1 MIELLAFGEVNPD
14 IVVTGVR
21 DLAFGQTEEIISMT
35 TTTIGSSVA
44 IMCAGAARLGVNVGI
59 VGCIGNDGFGEYMLD
74 RLNERG
80 VNTQFVRAVEG
91 GRTGSS
97 VILVRADDANDR
109 HILTDFGVMGDLLA
123 SDIKLDELPELRH
136 LHIGSW
142 FLQTGAVHE
151 LAPVLAEARSR
162 GLTTSVDPNDDPARE
177 WDSYLPAALEHVDV
191 LFCNEPEARGLARAD
206 DRLKAAAALH
216 ARMPA
221 GAIVVMKCGAE
232 GAFAWTQDE
241 LIHVAAPKVDVVDT
255 VGAGDSLTAG
265 FLAAR
270 LAGESVA
277 DALALG
283 VASGS
288 MSTQASGGVNAQPE
302 LAVARDLAG
311 TLVTSISSHASMTDQ
326 T

>member
-21 DLAFGQTEEIISMT
+21 DLTFGQTEELISMT

-44 IMCAGAARLGVNVGI
+44 IMCAGAARLGVHVGI
-59 VGCIGNDGFGEYMLD
+59 VGCIGDDGFGEYMME
-74 RLNERG
+74 RLADRG
-80 VNTQFVRAVEG
+80 VDTTFVRTVPG

-97 VILVRADDANDR
+97 VILVRAQDANDR

-123 SDIKLDELPELRH
+123 SDIRLDELPDLRH

-151 LAPVLAEARSR
+151 LAPVLADARSR

-177 WDSYLPAALEHVDV
+177 WDSHLPAALAHMDV
-191 LFCNEPEARGLARAD
+191 LFCNESEARGLARSD
-206 DRLKAAAALH
+206 DRFAAVSWLH
-216 ARMPA
+216 SRMPE
-221 GAIVVMKCGAE
+221 GAVVVLKCGAE
-232 GAFAWTQDE
+232 GAYAWTDEE
-241 LIHVAAPKVDVVDT
+241 LIHVSAPVVDVVDT

-288 MSTQASGGVNAQPE
+288 LSTQSSGGVNAQPE
-302 LAVARDLAG
+302 RSVALALAG
-311 TLVTSISSHASMTDQ
+311 TLTRSTSVHPHGT

>member
-21 DLAFGQTEEIISMT
+21 DLAFGQSEEIISMT

-59 VGCIGNDGFGEYMLD
+59 VGCIGNDGFGEYMMD
-74 RLNERG
+74 RLAERG
-80 VNTQFVRAVEG
+80 VDTTFVRTVEV

-97 VILVRADDANDR
+97 VILVRADDATDR

-123 SDIKLDELPELRH
+123 SDIKLDDVPALRH

-151 LAPVLAEARSR
+151 LAPVLADARSR

-177 WDSYLPAALEHVDV
+177 WDSYLPVALEHVDV

-270 LAGESVA
+270 LAGESVVE
-277 DALALG
+277 ALCLG

-302 LAVARDLAG
+302 LAVVRALAA
-311 TLVTSISSHASMTDQ
+311 TLVTTFSPHPSRADLA
-326 T
+326 

>member
-21 DLAFGQTEEIISMT
+21 ELAFGQSEEIISMT

-59 VGCIGNDGFGEYMLD
+59 VGCVGNDGFGEYMMD
-74 RLNERG
+74 RLAERG
-80 VNTQFVRAVEG
+80 VDTTFVRTVEG

-123 SDIKLDELPELRH
+123 SDIKLDDVPALRH

-151 LAPVLAEARSR
+151 LAPVLADARSR

-206 DRLKAAAALH
+206 DRLNAAAALH

-270 LAGESVA
+270 MAGESVA

-311 TLVTSISSHASMTDQ
+311 TLVTSISSHAAMTDQ

>member
-21 DLAFGQTEEIISMT
+21 DLAFGQTEDIIGMT

-44 IMCAGAARLGVNVGI
+44 IMCAGAARLGVKVGL
-59 VGCIGNDGFGEYMLD
+59 VGCIGNDGFGDYMLE
-74 RLNERG
+74 RLAQRG
-80 VNTQFVRAVEG
+80 VDTSFVRTVPG

-97 VILVRADDANDR
+97 VILVRAQDPTDR

-123 SDIKLDELPELRH
+123 SDIKLDEAPGLRH

-151 LAPVLAEARSR
+151 LAPVLALARSR

-191 LFCNEPEARGLARAD
+191 LFCNEPEARGLAQVH
-206 DRLKAAAALH
+206 DRFGAAAALH
-216 ARMPA
+216 ARMPS
-221 GAIVVMKCGAE
+221 GAVVVMKCGAE
-232 GAFAWTQDE
+232 GAYVWTQDE
-241 LIHVAAPKVDVVDT
+241 LLHVAAPKVDVIDT

-270 LAGESVA
+270 LVGESFA

-288 MSTQASGGVNAQPE
+288 LSTQASGGVNAQPE
-302 LAVARDLAG
+302 RAVAQALAA
-311 TLVTSISSHASMTDQ
+311 TLVRTSSPH
-326 T
+326 

>member
-21 DLAFGQTEEIISMT
+21 EMTFGQTEDLITMT

-59 VGCIGNDGFGEYMLD
+59 VGCIGDDGFGDYMME
-74 RLNERG
+74 RLAERG
-80 VNTQFVRAVEG
+80 VDTSFVRTVPG

-97 VILVRADDANDR
+97 VILVREADANDR
-109 HILTDFGVMGDLLA
+109 HILTDFGVMGDLQA
-123 SDIKLDELPELRH
+123 SDIRLDDVPGIRH

-142 FLQTGAVHE
+142 FLQTGAVDD
-151 LAPVLAEARSR
+151 LAPVLKTARAR

-177 WDSYLPAALEHVDV
+177 WDSHLPASLEHVDV
-191 LFCNEPEARGLARAD
+191 LFCNEAEARGLARSD
-206 DRLKAAAALH
+206 DRFTAVARLH

-221 GAIVVMKCGAE
+221 GAVVVLKCGSE
-232 GAFAWTQDE
+232 GAYAWTDDE
-241 LIHVAAPKVDVVDT
+241 LIRVSAPQMSVIDT

-270 LAGESVA
+270 LSGESIA

-288 MSTQASGGVNAQPE
+288 LSTQASGGVNAQPDRVAAKA
-302 LAVARDLAG
+302 LAD
-311 TLVTSISSHASMTDQ
+311 TLVRSSTPHPVVAD
-326 T
+326 

>member
-1 MIELLAFGEVNPD
+1 MIELLTFGEVNPD

-21 DLAFGQTEEIISMT
+21 ELAFGQTEDLITMT

-59 VGCIGNDGFGEYMLD
+59 VGCIGNDGFGEYMMD
-74 RLNERG
+74 RLAERG
-80 VNTQFVRAVEG
+80 VDTTFVRTVQG

-97 VILVRADDANDR
+97 VILVRAADANDR

-123 SDIKLDELPELRH
+123 SDIKLDELPDLRH

-151 LAPVLAEARSR
+151 LAPVLADARAR

-177 WDSYLPAALEHVDV
+177 WDSHLPAALAHVDV
-191 LFCNEPEARGLARAD
+191 LFCNEPEARGLAKSD
-206 DRLKAAAALH
+206 DRFAAVALLH
-216 ARMPA
+216 SRMPA
-221 GAIVVMKCGAE
+221 GAIVVLKCGAE
-232 GAFAWTQDE
+232 GAYAWTDDE
-241 LIHVAAPKVDVVDT
+241 VIHVAAPVVQVVDT

-270 LAGESVA
+270 LVGASVV

-288 MSTQASGGVNAQPE
+288 LSTRSSGGVNAQPDKSSAQA
-302 LAVARDLAG
+302 LAD
-311 TLVTSISSHASMTDQ
+311 TLDRKSSPHPT
-326 T
+326 